1 MYFKKYSKI
10 LVYLFTFFSST
21 IYSQVDTSF
30 SLTFDFNDH
39 QIKEKDDKVIP
50 KPLGVVLTYDRFG
63 NERSAVHIQGHN
75 ASYLNLGT
83 SEFFKYPNMS
93 ISLWIY
99 IERRMYTGKGFD
111 SNPILGLKNGPG
123 EDFTNAFAIGYDCY
137 NGRLGGNS
145 TKDSTE
151 EVNIYSQDQMLF
163 NKWYHLVY
171 ICNNDYLAFYIDGEL
186 IGKSLKKFETKF
198 LKTDSLVIGH
208 SASKKNERFTQGVFD
223 DIRFFHK
230 ALSYQE
236 VQDLYQA
243 PNPNKLKNILSEIL
257 KYGIIILVLVG
268 IIIILII
275 RNKRNLKK
283 QKEQFELIN
292 RVTELEL
299 KVVKAQM
306 NPHFISNCLAAI
318 QELIYKRDIDK
329 AGQYIAKFSYF
340 LRQVLN
346 YSDRNYITIAE
357 EIELIKLNVE
367 LEQLRFKNNFYF
379 ELNID
384 EGLKINEMLIPSMI
398 TQPFIENAIWHGL
411 LQMDSIRHPKL
422 KINLKL
428 QTNTIQIEIE
438 DNGVGRNL
446 NKISSPESKGT
457 KLAADKLESLNRLS
471 GVLNYKIEII
481 DLVDEESLQIGT
493 KIVIKLENIKE

>member
-1 MYFKKYSKI
+1 MYFKKYSKL
-10 LVYLFTFFSST
+10 LVYLFPFFSST
-21 IYSQVDTSF
+21 IYCQVDTSF

-39 QIKEKDDKVIP
+39 LVKEKDNKVIP
-50 KPLGVVLTYDRFG
+50 KPVGISLVTDRFG
-63 NERSAVHIQGHN
+63 NKESALYLHGHEYSYVNLSTSPVLKPANGTVSIWVNLERKVFAGCG
-75 ASYLNLGT
+75 Y
-83 SEFFKYPNMS
+83 E
-93 ISLWIY
+93 
-99 IERRMYTGKGFD
+99 
-111 SNPILGLKNGPG
+111 SNPILITRNSKS
-123 EDFTNAFAIGYDCY
+123 EDFNDAYCLFYDFKSD
-137 NGRLGGNS
+137 RFMVFS
-145 TKDSTE
+145 SKDSTKQAG
-151 EVNIYSQDQMLF
+151 VNSIDHVIF
-163 NKWYHLVY
+163 NKWYHLAVTY
-171 ICNNDYLAFYIDGEL
+171 DSTHIAFYVDGEL
-186 IGKSLKKFETKF
+186 QLSAKKGFVTKFNPEDSVTVGSGASLKNNRYMRG
-198 LKTDSLVIGH
+198 SV
-208 SASKKNERFTQGVFD
+208 D
-223 DIRFFHK
+223 DIHIFHRV
-230 ALSYQE
+230 LSATE
-236 VQDLYQA
+236 INDLYHE
-243 PNPNKLKNILSEIL
+243 PNPNKFKNILSEIL

-268 IIIILII
+268 IIIILMI

-346 YSDRNYITIAE
+346 YSDKNYITIAE

-411 LQMDSIRHPKL
+411 LPMDSMRHPKL

-428 QTNTIQIEIE
+428 QTGTIQIEIE